1 MDPAGPLFD
10 VANPSVRLDRGDA
23 KFVDVIHTDIRLT
36 SLGIVGSFGV
46 SRPIGDVDFYPN
58 GGYHQPGCR
67 DFTIGNIL
75 WMECKYCT
83 RCLMIESSLLTI
95 TI

>member
-10 VANPSVRLDRGDA
+10 IANPSVRLDRGDA

-46 SRPIGDVDFYPN
+46 GRPIGDVDFYPN

-75 WMECKYCT
+75 WMECKSCT
-83 RCLMIESSLLTI
+83 VVRDVL
-95 TI
+95 